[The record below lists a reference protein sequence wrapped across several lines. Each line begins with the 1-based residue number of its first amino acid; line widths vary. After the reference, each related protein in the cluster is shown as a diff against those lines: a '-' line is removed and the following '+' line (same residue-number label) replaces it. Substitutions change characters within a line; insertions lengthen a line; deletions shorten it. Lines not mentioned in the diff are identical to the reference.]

1 MMLDSGKKKRGGKSC
16 GPYFFPSI
24 FGFHDYYAGVH
35 CNADVTSPNSVPP
48 GKEMQHSAE
57 ELNLSDQKMGIM

>member
-1 MMLDSGKKKRGGKSC
+1 MDLIFSPLSLDSMTT
-16 GPYFFPSI
+16 
-24 FGFHDYYAGVH
+24 ALGVH

-48 GKEMQHSAE
+48 GKEMQHSVE